1 MKQFDLFK
9 NEWTIALLAA
19 IAWIPFLGQVH
30 LFDWDEI
37 NFAENAR
44 EMITTGDYFSVQMN
58 YIRFTEKPPLF
69 FWLQALSMHL
79 FGINETA
86 ARLPNAIAGIITVVA
101 LFRIGKN
108 WGGISLA
115 RTWVLVYMGT
125 FFTFLYPRSGII
137 DPWFNLF
144 IFGAVYHFY
153 LLSIQPEQNL
163 RLSAL
168 TGLLLGLA
176 ILTKGPVALLLCL
189 LTYGVMVIIRKGDFL
204 ISFSSFLL
212 ITATCFITCFAWFGV
227 DLLQHGP
234 RFMLEFIDRQI
245 ALFSTSDA
253 DHGEPFFYHWW
264 VLLLGCFPASV
275 FFIRGMI
282 LTSDKKNLHL
292 LHTWMNSL
300 FWVTLMVF
308 SIVTTKII
316 HYSSLCWLPLTFI
329 AARYIDSLML
339 NTDTKIPRWIKF
351 LVGLIGIGM
360 GLLLS
365 AIPFVMQQ
373 VNVWKNRVEDPFAR
387 GNLEAMVEWH
397 PLQAFAGILVIMS
410 TCWFLMGVNRNK
422 TIPALF
428 ISVALSTLL
437 LVIFIF
443 PSVEAISQRANIEF
457 FKSHSQED
465 CYLETL
471 GYKSYAPYF
480 YGKVKPPDPEQR
492 NLLEQVRNRGSQ
504 KADTLSTSEKDVNYK
519 NWLIAGP
526 INKPVYFSVK
536 IMDKSRYDTTPGFQ
550 LLYVKNGF
558 AFYRREAVI
567 LGQ

>member
-69 FWLQALSMHL
+69 FWLQAFSMHL

-153 LLSIQPEQNL
+153 LLSIQPEQNR

-282 LTSDKKNLHL
+282 LSSDNKNLHL
-292 LHTWMNSL
+292 LHSWMNSL

-397 PLQAFAGILVIMS
+397 PLQALAGILVIMS

-558 AFYRREAVI
+558 AFYRRAAVI
-567 LGQ
+567 SGQ